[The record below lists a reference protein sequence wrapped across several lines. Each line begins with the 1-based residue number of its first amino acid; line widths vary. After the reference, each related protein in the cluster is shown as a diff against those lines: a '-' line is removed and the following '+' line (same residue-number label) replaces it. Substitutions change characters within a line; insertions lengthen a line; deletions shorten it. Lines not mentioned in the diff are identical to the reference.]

1 MASTTPLNLYQKM
14 LLVSTEVMNV
24 EKKMTV
30 GEGTSVVYKAVADL
44 DVVLAVKKAESKFGI
59 ISIPVRQEIISSDK
73 TESAPD
79 KYGKV
84 KVTYHDV
91 VKMTVRFINAENPAE
106 TLEVEAYGRGLDSG
120 DKGFGKASTYARKY
134 CLLNAYKIATG
145 EDPDKDASPVYD
157 APQQFQAEPQA
168 PAAEQTTTPS
178 LEEYIA
184 AIRKLKQPTAI
195 KGVYEEARKHLSKEA
210 INTLREEVMN
220 HPEVKKLAQAQ
231 DRSVNN

>member
-1 MASTTPLNLYQKM
+1 MTSTTTLNLYQKM

-30 GEGTSVVYKAVADL
+30 GTGYNTYKAVADV
-44 DVVLAVKKAESKFGI
+44 DVVLAVKKAEVKFGI
-59 ISIPVRQEIISSDK
+59 ISIPVKQEIISSERSE
-73 TESAPD
+73 TAPD
-79 KYGKV
+79 SNGKT

-91 VKMTVRFINAENPAE
+91 VKMTVRFINAENPSE

-145 EDPDKDASPVYD
+145 EDPDKDASPVYE
-157 APQQFQAEPQA
+157 APQAENQA
-168 PAAEQTTTPS
+168 PAEVQTYT
-178 LEEYIA
+178 LQGYIKA
-184 AIRKLKQPTAI
+184 VRNLKQPTAI
-195 KGVYEEARKHLSKEA
+195 KGVYEEARKHLEKEE

-231 DRSVNN
+231 DRSTNN